1 MRKWIIAAIIGVLLL
16 FPIILLLQYLAQLQ
30 AATGNIMYAYAQSAL
45 IFLAYFFLGVF
56 LAVLQG
62 LRFSGTRRF
71 RWPIFLLG
79 VLLLLI
85 TVVWKLEQATGFVST
100 FGLVASSDIPTRF
113 VTFNDGGL
121 YLWVVLAGYFMT
133 VAFEKVPSEGAARG
147 TTQSTVQN
155 VVQNVMQSV
164 MQNMMKG
171 TAQGAAQDTTQSTAQ
186 AEAQGMVGVAQE
198 ASGETQDAPRSVGQ
212 ALAAAE
218 TTSVRR
224 SDRKKNEKAAKK
236 PGPLGRARSAEP
248 KSKKVNRRSALAEN
262 AETKAK
268 KASLREA
275 LVDKA
280 EPKAQKAGLQEAAN
294 ESAEPKPKKVS
305 PREALVDKAE
315 PKAKKLS
322 LREALVGSAPKKAD
336 TRSALAGNGEPKPKK
351 ADPWGFNW
359 NFEPR
364 AKKADPWAALNWN
377 GEPRTKKADPWDLNW
392 SGEPALEPLDP
403 DTDNGDGEPG
413 TEERDSADALGWSA
427 NPMAVAP
434 SVPQPEDAPED
445 TNFEPDLYG
454 EETLEPSE
462 DSNLDIDPDAEENFA
477 VAPENPED

>member
-71 RWPIFLLG
+71 RWPIFVLG

-133 VAFEKVPSEGAARG
+133 VAFEKIPSEGAARG

-171 TAQGAAQDTTQSTAQ
+171 TAQGAAQDTTQSTSQAAARDTSGAAQ
-186 AEAQGMVGVAQE
+186 D
-198 ASGETQDAPRSVGQ
+198 ASGATEDAPQSVGL

-224 SDRKKNEKAAKK
+224 SERKKNEKAAKK
-236 PGPLGRARSAEP
+236 PGAWGRARSSEP
-248 KSKKVNRRSALAEN
+248 KAKKVNRRSALA
-262 AETKAK
+262 AEQKSK
-268 KASLREA
+268 KASLREALVDRAEPKAQKGDAQETLVDSAEPKPQKVSLREA

-280 EPKAQKAGLQEAAN
+280 EPK
-294 ESAEPKPKKVS
+294 PKKV
-305 PREALVDKAE
+305 
-315 PKAKKLS
+315 S

-336 TRSALAGNGEPKPKK
+336 ARSALAGSGEPKPKK

-364 AKKADPWAALNWN
+364 AKKADPWDA
-377 GEPRTKKADPWDLNW
+377 LNW
-392 SGEPALEPLDP
+392 SGEQSSEQSDP
-403 DTDNGDGEPG
+403 WDGEHSDSEPSIEG
-413 TEERDSADALGWSA
+413 TESADALGWSA

-445 TNFEPDLYG
+445 TNLEPDSYA
-454 EETLEPSE
+454 EEIFEPSE
-462 DSNLDIDPDAEENFA
+462 DAESDPNAEENFA
-477 VAPENPED
+477 VAPENPEN